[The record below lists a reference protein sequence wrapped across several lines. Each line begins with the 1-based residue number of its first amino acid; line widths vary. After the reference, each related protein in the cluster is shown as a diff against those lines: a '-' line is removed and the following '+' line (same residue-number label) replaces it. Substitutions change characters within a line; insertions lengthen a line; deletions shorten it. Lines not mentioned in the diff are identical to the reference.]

1 MPIGGVGFFHFSR
14 AMSAGS
20 RSFGTKP
27 PQDGPP
33 SGAGLL
39 DPGDTRPARK
49 PGFTLS
55 LKGRALRL
63 LSNREH
69 SRKELE
75 RKLAP
80 HEETPGELQQALD
93 ELQAKGFISDE
104 RAVESV
110 IHRRASRLG
119 MGRLKQEL
127 QAKGLDATLVSQAME
142 TLKGTELERA
152 REVWR
157 RRFADQPPRDAAE
170 RAKQSRFLAARGF
183 GGEVIRK
190 VLAGGAG
197 EAD

>member
-14 AMSAGS
+14 AMSAGF

-39 DPGDTRPARK
+39 HPGDAGPSRK

-75 RKLAP
+75 RKLAS

-110 IHRRASRLG
+110 IHRRASRDWAH
-119 MGRLKQEL
+119 GRS
-127 QAKGLDATLVSQAME
+127 AHGS
-142 TLKGTELERA
+142 
-152 REVWR
+152 W
-157 RRFADQPPRDAAE
+157 
-170 RAKQSRFLAARGF
+170 LACVA
-183 GGEVIRK
+183 
-190 VLAGGAG
+190 
-197 EAD
+197 